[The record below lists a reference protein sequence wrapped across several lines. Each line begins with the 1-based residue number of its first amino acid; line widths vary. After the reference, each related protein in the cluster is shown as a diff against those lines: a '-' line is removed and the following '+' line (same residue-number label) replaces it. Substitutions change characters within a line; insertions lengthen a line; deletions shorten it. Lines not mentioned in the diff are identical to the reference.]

1 MTTVKK
7 HVLLRIRNFNSDK
20 LKVNDVNGN
29 PIEMAAVVVWRV
41 IDSAKALFDV
51 ENYEIFFAVQS
62 ETAIRALATAYP
74 YDSREEEG
82 TSLRGNPEEIADK
95 LSQEVQ
101 KRRQVAGVGVIEARI
116 NHLAYT
122 PEIVQAMLR

>member
-20 LKVNDVNGN
+20 LKVNDANGN

-41 IDSAKALFDV
+41 IDSAKVLFDV

-82 TSLRGNPEEIADK
+82 YDGQQPS
-95 LSQEVQ
+95 
-101 KRRQVAGVGVIEARI
+101 RRPCLGAWRLFSTTWKPTA
-116 NHLAYT
+116 
-122 PEIVQAMLR
+122 